1 MPGPG
6 PALDSG
12 AMLELVVATAA
23 LGGAAA
29 LLALALPP
37 RGALTTLGA
46 TGLFFQALVVAT
58 IGIAGLAL
66 RTLHGEALTA
76 LAVGWLV
83 VAALLARRFGAGGR
97 VPGAM
102 RARIGSRIRGGLA
115 ILPPLLREPAVGLAA
130 LLMLATLGWRVILAL
145 RLPMVDYDGWSYH
158 LVYGDVWIQHD
169 ALTLVPQR
177 IWTAGFP
184 AVSEVLSTW
193 LMAFSHRDAFAG
205 FTTII
210 PIPLGMVSVAG
221 LARTLGADRRWALF
235 GGLLFG
241 FTPALLALAGTSYV
255 DASSVAFCL
264 ATWWF
269 GVRVIRGGEP
279 WTTAMLLGLAGGLAI
294 GTKGTNAP
302 LTAPILAAAGIV
314 LLIRFLRTGARRDGL
329 VRLAALVLPVLLF
342 GAVWYVKNWLAWGNP
357 LYPFAIGPWSGP
369 TTLATFSFEVPQLEH
384 LPRIQQIV
392 ESWAWDWKIS
402 RYVYN
407 LRPGGIG
414 RAWFA
419 ILPFAVIG
427 AWWLLRRRRWA
438 ALAFVVLVAAGTLLT
453 MPMPWYARETLFVP
467 ALGAALA
474 AVAASAY
481 GTATLLRRRVAT
493 VASLAILALASISV
507 VFVNAKP
514 NIAINAPN
522 STHLA
527 SPGQYARYLL
537 ASDAVRADVSLRQEC
552 AGFDQIPPGARVVPD
567 WNLLHG
573 VAGPNLD
580 RVLTDPLPA
589 LAGPG
594 QSQPKP
600 GSLVAAI
607 RAMDATWLVTTTGS
621 STDRL
626 AVQEGAALID
636 HGPICQGAHLWQLAP

>member
-1 MPGPG
+1 
-6 PALDSG
+6 
-12 AMLELVVATAA
+12 MLELVVATAA

-37 RGALTTLGA
+37 RGALLTLGA

-58 IGIAGLAL
+58 IGIAGIGLQ
-66 RTLHGEALTA
+66 TLHGEALLALALAWLLGAALIAWRAGRRPAA
-76 LAVGWLV
+76 LAVRL
-83 VAALLARRFGAGGR
+83 
-97 VPGAM
+97 
-102 RARIGSRIRGGLA
+102 RGGVAVLPA
-115 ILPPLLREPAVGLAA
+115 ILREPAVGLAA
-130 LLMLATLGWRVILAL
+130 LLMLATFAWRIVLAL

-158 LVYGDVWIQHD
+158 LVFGDVWIQHD

-193 LMAFSHRDAFAG
+193 LMAFSHSDAFAG

-221 LARTLGADRRWALF
+221 LARMLGADRRWALF
-235 GGLLFG
+235 AGLLFG

-264 ATWWF
+264 ATWWL
-269 GVRVIRGGEP
+269 GLRVMRGGEP
-279 WTTAMLLGLAGGLAI
+279 WTTTMLLGLAGGLAI

-302 LTAPILAAAGIV
+302 LTAPILTAVGV
-314 LLIRFLRTGARRDGL
+314 LLLIRLLRSGTRGDDVGPEGPRRDGL
-329 VRLAALVLPVLLF
+329 RRLVALVVPVLLF

-357 LYPFAIGPWSGP
+357 LYPFAIGPWAGP

-392 ESWAWDWKIS
+392 ESWAWDWKLT

-419 ILPFAVIG
+419 IVPFG
-427 AWWLLRRRRWA
+427 ALGVWWLLRHRRWA
-438 ALAFVVLVAAGTLLT
+438 ALVFVVLVGGATLMT

-474 AVAASAY
+474 AGAATAY
-481 GTATLLRRRVAT
+481 GTTTLLRRRAAT
-493 VASLAILALASISV
+493 VVSLAILALASISV
-507 VFVNAKP
+507 VYVNAKP
-514 NIAINAPN
+514 NIQVLAPGG
-522 STHLA
+522 THLA
-527 SPGQYARYLL
+527 SPGQYVRYVL
-537 ASDAVRADVSLRQEC
+537 ADGATRADVSLRKEC
-552 AGFDQIPPGARVVPD
+552 AGFDQIPAGARVVPGGF
-567 WNLLHG
+567 NLLHG
-573 VAGPNLD
+573 VVGPNLD
-580 RVLTDPLPA
+580 RVLTDPPTFTTS
-589 LAGPG
+589 PT
-594 QSQPKP
+594 
-600 GSLVAAI
+600 AADVI
-607 RAMDATWLVTTTGS
+607 TYMQATQASWIVTSTGS
-621 STDRL
+621 AVDKALQAATLVRGAGGFTDRG
-626 AVQEGAALID
+626 E
-636 HGPICQGAHLWQLAP
+636 ICQGAHLWQLGP